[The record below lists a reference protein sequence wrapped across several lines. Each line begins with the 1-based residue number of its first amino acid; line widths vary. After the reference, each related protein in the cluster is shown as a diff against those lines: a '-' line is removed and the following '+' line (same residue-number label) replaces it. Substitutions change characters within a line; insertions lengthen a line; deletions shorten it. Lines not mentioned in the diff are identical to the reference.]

1 MYRELIEII
10 KDVCLRY
17 KGTKTFRYQNVFLN
31 NSQNNY
37 ATLQIYL
44 SDVTHHDLN
53 ISYTPPVFKME
64 TTLYILDHPT
74 KDEDSILDCQ
84 DRCYDAA
91 LNIIAK
97 LDNLKEYQGILRVH
111 DYSIMTI
118 SHYSDDDSSG
128 VMVSIELQIPVAI
141 DLCSYEDNF
150 NDEPYTPEPEKD
162 ITIVEKEIPDITLKK
177 TKLPKNTNYCD

>member
-118 SHYSDDDSSG
+118 SHYSDDDSAG

>member
-118 SHYSDDDSSG
+118 SHYSDDDSAG

-177 TKLPKNTNYCD
+177 TKLPKNLNYCD

>member
-1 MYRELIEII
+1 MFKEIVNII

-118 SHYSDDDSSG
+118 SHYSDDDSAG
-128 VMVSIELQIPVAI
+128 VMVSIEIQIPVAI

-150 NDEPYTPEPEKD
+150 NDEPYTPEPEQE
-162 ITIVEKEIPDITLKK
+162 ITIAEKEIPDITLKK
-177 TKLPKNTNYCD
+177 TKLPKNLNYCD

>member
-118 SHYSDDDSSG
+118 SHYSDDDSAG

-150 NDEPYTPEPEKD
+150 NDEPYTPEPEQE

-177 TKLPKNTNYCD
+177 TKLPKNLNYCD

>member
-177 TKLPKNTNYCD
+177 TKLPKNINYCD

>member
-1 MYRELIEII
+1 MFKEIVNII

-150 NDEPYTPEPEKD
+150 NDEPYTPEPDKE

-177 TKLPKNTNYCD
+177 TKLPKNINYCN

>member
-1 MYRELIEII
+1 MFKEVISII

-162 ITIVEKEIPDITLKK
+162 ITIVEKEVPDITLKK
-177 TKLPKNTNYCD
+177 TKLPKNINYCN

>member
-118 SHYSDDDSSG
+118 SHYSDDDSAG
-128 VMVSIELQIPVAI
+128 VMVSIEIQIPVAI

-177 TKLPKNTNYCD
+177 TKLPKNLNYCD